1 MTATRSGMPEN
12 GVSRLDYILAT
23 IDSEKRQPRS
33 RDHLRVIQS
42 WERCIN
48 EYALHPDR
56 PPASPLILEEPA
68 LKARCEKAGS
78 LLDIARPEMENLYQ
92 QIAGS
97 GTAIMVVDKEGYV
110 LNYLGDPEFSDV
122 MARNGLCAGGNWSE
136 AVQGTNAMGTCLADR
151 EPVLIHHTEH
161 FFARNGR
168 LTCSAAPIFG
178 ADGELIGALDASSAS
193 SLAQQH
199 TTVLV
204 NMAVQMIENRL
215 FIDHHRQSVLLRFHS
230 RPEFINTPG
239 EGLIAFND
247 DGLVVGMNRGARQQ
261 FGFNGRLPAKQSMR
275 SLFDVSEADLMHF
288 AGKQSI
294 YPAELRCSRSGR
306 RFYAMARTP
315 GRPKVVSIFSNRG
328 NPIDKPQTAS
338 LRGEQRAL
346 IDTLEFG
353 DPQARRCIDKAR
365 RVIDVGDL
373 PVLIGGETGTGK
385 GLLAKALHQSS
396 DRAARPFVSINCAA
410 IPEALLESELF
421 GYNAGAFTGGNRNGA
436 TGKIRA
442 ADGGTL
448 FLDEIGDM
456 PLHLQTALLQVLED
470 REVVPLG
477 STQPVPVDV
486 RVISASH
493 QDLREL
499 SAKGDFRT
507 DLLYRLQGLQ
517 VTLPALRDRDD
528 KLRLASRFLNEFTPA
543 GVETVRFADDVV
555 RLFERYTWPG
565 NIRQMRNV
573 IRTACLLAED
583 GVIGIEDLSDEMR
596 AEAAS
601 TCTDLSQNELA
612 EGTSEALGSSA
623 ALSPLEATEID
634 AITAALKTHKWSVS
648 KVSRHLNLSRTTLY
662 RKMRKYGISQETLQ

>member
-1 MTATRSGMPEN
+1 MTATRSGFPEN

-33 RDHLRVIQS
+33 RDHLRVIHS

-48 EYALHPDR
+48 EYALHPDQ
-56 PPASPLILEEPA
+56 PPATPLILEQAA
-68 LKARCEKAGS
+68 LKVRCESAGA
-78 LLDIARPEMENLYQ
+78 LLEIARPEMENLYQ

-110 LNYLGDPEFSDV
+110 LNYLGDPEFSEV

-178 ADGELIGALDASSAS
+178 AEGELVGALDASSAS

-199 TTVLV
+199 TTALV
-204 NMAVQMIENRL
+204 NLAVQMIENRL
-215 FIDHHRQSVLLRFHS
+215 FVDHHRHSVLLRFHS
-230 RPEFINTPG
+230 RPEFINTAG
-239 EGLIAFND
+239 EGLIAFNN
-247 DGLVVGMNRGARQQ
+247 DGMVVGMNRGARQQ
-261 FGFNGRLPAKQSMR
+261 FGFNARLPAKQSVR
-275 SLFDVSEADLMHF
+275 SLFDVSESDLLDF
-288 AGKQSI
+288 AQRQSI

-328 NPIDKPQTAS
+328 ASVDRPQPTGA
-338 LRGEQRAL
+338 LGERRAL

-353 DPQARRCIDKAR
+353 DPQVRRCIEKAR
-365 RVIDVGDL
+365 RVLDVGDL
-373 PVLIGGETGTGK
+373 PVLIGGDTGTGK

-410 IPEALLESELF
+410 IPESLLESELF
-421 GYNAGAFTGGNRNGA
+421 GYTAGAFTGGNRNGA
-436 TGKIRA
+436 PGKIRA

-477 STQPVPVDV
+477 SSQPVPVDV

-493 QDLREL
+493 QDLRAL
-499 SAKGDFRT
+499 SQRGEFRT

-517 VTLPALRDRDD
+517 VTLPSLHERDD
-528 KLRLASRFLNEFTPA
+528 KLRLAARFLSEFTPSN
-543 GVETVRFADDVV
+543 TTTLRFADDV
-555 RLFERYTWPG
+555 RKLFEQYVWPG

-573 IRTACLLAED
+573 IRTACLLAE
-583 GVIGIEDLSDEMR
+583 GGSIEIDDLSDEMR
-596 AEAAS
+596 AEADKI
-601 TCTDLSQNELA
+601 CTQLSQR
-612 EGTSEALGSSA
+612 TSPETAQEMPTSA
-623 ALSPLEATEID
+623 SLSPLEAAEID
-634 AITAALKTHKWSVS
+634 AITAALKAHKWSVS

-662 RKMRKYGISQETLQ
+662 RKMRKYGISQENLQ